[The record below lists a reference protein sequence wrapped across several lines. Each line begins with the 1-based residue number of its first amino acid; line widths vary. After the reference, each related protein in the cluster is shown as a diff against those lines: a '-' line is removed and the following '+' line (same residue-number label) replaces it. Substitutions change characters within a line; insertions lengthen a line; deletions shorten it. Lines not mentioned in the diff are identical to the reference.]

1 MTASLAHELNQP
13 LAAIV
18 NNATAALQY
27 LEQGRLDSKQLQEI
41 LTDVVGDGHRAYDIM
56 RNVRGAIK
64 KGSAIRGPLSLNNVV
79 NAVTRMVQP
88 DAAAQFCKVETFL
101 VPDLDAAQYDTELFK
116 SASEF
121 LSRSAHP
128 GPSCVIVDVRMPG
141 LNGIDFQNVLIE
153 NQREEQLIFITGH
166 GDIPM
171 CAQAMK
177 AGAVDFLPKPFKPK
191 QLMES
196 VERAL
201 TRSTEQRRRASE
213 KHHAGALLDRLTPRE
228 YQVMQLVATGMLNK
242 QVGGELGM
250 AEKTVKTHRAHV
262 MQKLHI
268 TSVAELMRVL
278 QEADVPPVARPGTK
292 V

>member
-1 MTASLAHELNQP
+1 VFVIDDDESMRKSLR
-13 LAAIV
+13 
-18 NNATAALQY
+18 
-27 LEQGRLDSKQLQEI
+27 RL
-41 LTDVVGDGHRAYDIM
+41 
-56 RNVRGAIK
+56 
-64 KGSAIRGPLSLNNVV
+64 
-79 NAVTRMVQP
+79 
-88 DAAAQFCKVETFL
+88 
-101 VPDLDAAQYDTELFK
+101 LDAAQYDTELFK

-121 LSRSAHP
+121 LLRSTHR

-141 LNGIDFQNVLIE
+141 LNGIDFQNLLIE

-191 QLMES
+191 QLLES

-213 KHHAGALLDRLTPRE
+213 KHHTRALLDRLTPRE

-268 TSVAELMRVL
+268 T
-278 QEADVPPVARPGTK
+278 
-292 V
+292 